1 MVWFMQAGG
10 FPMWFILL
18 FGGIALVASGLFW
31 RRADPRQLEFIRLMS
46 KATLYSIGV
55 GVASDL
61 AAVFIRV
68 PSNPEWAKSPT
79 LHLIVME
86 GLGESMTPCILG
98 FTLLSLT
105 AFLTAL
111 GVKRLPRDV

>member
-1 MVWFMQAGG
+1 MWWFMQAGG

-18 FGGIALVASGLFW
+18 FGVIALGNAAYFW
-31 RRADPRQLEFIRLMS
+31 RRPDERRLEFIGRMS
-46 KATLYSIGV
+46 HATLYSVGA

-68 PSNPEWAKSPT
+68 PAKPEWAHSPD
-79 LHLIVME
+79 LPLIVMK

-98 FTLLSLT
+98 FTLLSLI

-111 GVKRLPRDV
+111 GVRRIERDP

>member
-18 FGGIALVASGLFW
+18 FGLIALGTSALFW
-31 RRADPRQLEFIRLMS
+31 LRPDQRRLEFIRFMS
-46 KATLYSIGV
+46 RATLYSVGA
-55 GVASDL
+55 GVAADL

-68 PSNPEWAKSPT
+68 PSKPEWAHSPN

-98 FTLLSLT
+98 FTLLSLA

-111 GVKRLPRDV
+111 GVRRMPREL